1 MFPLTRLIE
10 SLKFG
15 KIKMSVVINVS
26 GLKAIEIKSS
36 GSKVVSSQG
45 LIKLTYN
52 CLSKIIDV
60 LPVDAVALIVK

>member
-26 GLKAIEIKSS
+26 GLKVIEIKSS

-60 LPVDAVALIVK
+60 LPVDAVAFIAK

>member
-26 GLKAIEIKSS
+26 GLKVIEIKSS